1 MYKLDYVWKK
11 VNMSKVK
18 IGLALGGGGARG
30 FCHVGVLKI
39 LEEHNIKPYA
49 IAGTSMGAVV
59 GGIYASGADINEVA
73 KFADELSMIKIAD
86 LNFFSMYRHSLLKG
100 DKVKKI
106 ISNMI
111 RVKRVEDCPIKFTSV
126 SFDLNSGKEIQFK
139 NGDLSDAIYAS
150 MAVPALFRPLEKDGM
165 RLVDGGVADNLP
177 HKLLKKMGCNLIIC
191 VDATGEY
198 DGHKYKKNAV
208 SMVVNILNI
217 VMRQQQKLLEDKENI
232 TITPKL
238 DGILNFSF
246 NKENAVKAMKAGEV
260 ETKKYISKIKKR
272 IKQIEESENV

>member
-1 MYKLDYVWKK
+1 MFGKK

-39 LEEHNIKPYA
+39 LEKHNIKPYA

-139 NGDLSDAIYAS
+139 SGDLSDAIYAS

-217 VMRQQQKLLEDKENI
+217 VMRQQQKLLEDKNNI

-246 NKENAVKAMKAGEV
+246 NKENAAKAMKAGEV

>member
-1 MYKLDYVWKK
+1 
-11 VNMSKVK
+11 MSKVK

-30 FCHVGVLKI
+30 FCHIGVLKV
-39 LEEHNIKPYA
+39 LEEHNILPYA

-59 GGIYASGADINEVA
+59 GGIHASGADINEVA

-111 RVKRVEDCPIKFTSV
+111 RVKRVEDCPIKFRSV
-126 SFDLNSGKEIQFK
+126 SFDLNSGKEVQFK
-139 NGDLSDAIYAS
+139 SGDLCDAIYAS

-208 SMVVNILNI
+208 SMITNILNV
-217 VMRQQQKLLEDKENI
+217 VMRQQQKLLEDKDNI

-246 NKENAVKAMKAGEV
+246 NKESAAKAMKAGEV
-260 ETKKYISKIKKR
+260 EAKKYISKIKKR